1 MAGLK
6 EVLVSSNS
14 VIGWVGE
21 LLAFEELLS
30 SQNFHCKGGRA
41 LGLGGSVTSYII
53 ACRCRWVIGK
63 LPGGLGEIFP

>member
-1 MAGLK
+1 MGPVGPGSTK

-30 SQNFHCKGGRA
+30 YPAKISTVKEA
-41 LGLGGSVTSYII
+41 E
-53 ACRCRWVIGK
+53 
-63 LPGGLGEIFP
+63 P